1 MAIDIKQ
8 YELDRIVNMMRS
20 FGWAVVKTEFQGDR
34 IIVQME
40 KVVKPEVGKV

>member
-20 FGWAVVKTEFQGDR
+20 FGWSTVKTEFVGDR
-34 IIVQME
+34 IVVTME
-40 KVVKPEVGKV
+40 KVVKPEVPK